1 MGVGFVVVR
10 DPLMVY
16 LLTTPV
22 IIDGTLL
29 MNTSTDRRTLIALA
43 VALVFWSSAFAA
55 IRAALVAYGPGELAL
70 LRFLTASAVLGA
82 YAIAS
87 RMHLPKLRD
96 LPLIALLGLLV
107 LPAITFR

>member
-22 IIDGTLL
+22 IINDTLM

-43 VALVFWSSAFAA
+43 VALIFWSSAFAA
-55 IRAALVAYGPGELAL
+55 IRAALAAYGPGELAL
-70 LRFLTASAVLGA
+70 LRFLTASTVLGA
-82 YAIAS
+82 QC
-87 RMHLPKLRD
+87 R
-96 LPLIALLGLLV
+96 
-107 LPAITFR
+107 